1 MFLAYLRC
9 STLKQLKEKSID
21 LQKEMV
27 KRYAKTNALETPKL
41 YVDEGISAA
50 KDRPAFNR
58 LMRDLG
64 KNGVAG
70 VITPDLTRFGRDTV
84 GLLLS
89 IKKITDSGKKFIAV
103 NNNIDTSTPEG
114 RLYLTI
120 LAAIS
125 EYERYKIRERLELG
139 KAYAKEHGTK
149 SGKPMHR
156 PKMKLD
162 IEEIKKL
169 RGMGA
174 SQNFIANLLGVSRQ
188 TIASRMLEHGI
199 E

>member
-21 LQKEMV
+21 VQKEMV
-27 KRYAKTNALETPKL
+27 KRYAKRNDLGKPKF

-64 KNGVAG
+64 KEDVLG

-84 GLLLS
+84 ELLLS
-89 IKKITDSGKKFIAV
+89 IKNITENQKKFIAI

-120 LAAIS
+120 LAAIA

-156 PKMKLD
+156 PKLDLD

-169 RGMGA
+169 RKMGA

-188 TIASRMLEHGI
+188 TIASRMTEHGI
-199 E
+199 A

>member
-21 LQKEMV
+21 VQKELV
-27 KRYAKTNALETPKL
+27 QRYAEHTDLGKTKY

-64 KNGVAG
+64 KEDVVGV
-70 VITPDLTRFGRDTV
+70 VTPDLTRFGRDTV
-84 GLLLS
+84 ELLVS
-89 IKKITDSGKKFIAV
+89 IKKITEQEKKFIAI

-120 LAAIS
+120 LAAIA

-156 PKMKLD
+156 PKLDLD
-162 IEEIKKL
+162 IEKMKKL
-169 RGMGA
+169 RKMGA

>member
-21 LQKEMV
+21 VQKEMV
-27 KRYAKTNALETPKL
+27 KRYAKSNDLGKIKF

-64 KNGVAG
+64 KEDVLG

-84 GLLLS
+84 ELLLS
-89 IKKITDSGKKFIAV
+89 IKNITEKQKKFIAI

-120 LAAIS
+120 LAAIA

-156 PKMKLD
+156 PKLDLD
-162 IEEIKKL
+162 IEELKKL
-169 RGMGA
+169 RKMGA

-188 TIASRMLEHGI
+188 TIASRMTEHRI
-199 E
+199 A